1 TRPHPAPVV
10 QATKEHVARFFGNY
24 EILAEIGRGGMG
36 VVYKA
41 RQTTLDRLVALKMI
55 LPGELAS
62 EDDLKRF
69 RTEAE
74 ATARLQHPGI
84 VRVHDVGEVDGK
96 LFYSMD
102 YIDGTSLSRSLVS
115 GPLSGRAAARYLVAI
130 ARAIHHAHRHSILHR
145 DLKPSN
151 ILL

>member
-1 TRPHPAPVV
+1 MSEPSTRDAHEQPTAPFLGGEISAPPHPAPVIH
-10 QATKEHVARFFGNY
+10 ATKEQVARPFGDY

-41 RQTTLDRLVALKMI
+41 RQTSLDRLVAVKMI

-62 EDDLKRF
+62 PDDLKRF

-84 VRVHDVGEVDGK
+84 VRVYEVGEVDDK

-102 YIDGTSLSRSLVS
+102 YIDGPSLSR
-115 GPLSGRAAARYLVAI
+115 
-130 ARAIHHAHRHSILHR
+130 
-145 DLKPSN
+145 
-151 ILL
+151 